1 MRILF
6 VSTTVPYPLNTGANQ
21 RIYHVLRA
29 LSRLGHITFACPT
42 DGGRWPSELDAVQPL
57 FQQALLYP
65 NESFDA
71 SGPAR
76 SDGLFDRL
84 SRLARYH
91 GHLREPAL
99 IRWYRSPQGAQVIAD
114 ACQQGFDLIWV
125 ERLISIGLLPGNVG
139 CRVILDLDDVQ
150 YRKLGHRLRRT
161 GPGLR
166 TALDLVEFFKLRR
179 MERGL
184 VRHGPHEYVVCSA
197 LDKQILGGE
206 SRIWVVPNGIEM
218 PTEPAWRPSDVADPS
233 FVFVGAMSTEANVD
247 AVHFFVRQI
256 LPRIR
261 RVMPRARTL
270 IVGSRPTPEVLA
282 LHDGQSVV
290 VTGTVPAVEPFLQ
303 DATMTVVPIRFG
315 GGTRIKIL
323 EALAHGVP
331 VVSTRIG
338 AEGLEVE
345 HDRHLLLADTPEQF
359 ADACIALARDGARR
373 SALSREGLKLVQERY
388 DWRVIEHQVQQVVA
402 GRSPVSP

>member
-42 DGGRWPSELDAVQPL
+42 EGGRWPSELDAVQPL
-57 FQQALLYP
+57 FQQALLFP

-71 SGPAR
+71 LSPAR
-76 SDGLFDRL
+76 TASLFDRL

-99 IRWYRSPQGAQVIAD
+99 VRWYRSPQGAQVISD
-114 ACQQGFDLIWV
+114 ACREGFDLVWV
-125 ERLISIGLLPGNVG
+125 ERLISIGLLPRNLG

-166 TALDLVEFFKLRR
+166 TVLDLVEFLKLRR

-197 LDKQILGGE
+197 LDKRILGGDG
-206 SRIWVVPNGIEM
+206 RIWVVPNGIEM
-218 PTEPAWRPSDVADPS
+218 PTEPAWRPAEGEDPS
-233 FVFVGAMSTEANVD
+233 FVFVGAMSTEANAD
-247 AVHFFVRQI
+247 AVRFFVRQI
-256 LPRIR
+256 LPLIR
-261 RVMPRARTL
+261 RVIPRVRTL
-270 IVGSRPTPEVLA
+270 IVGSRPTPEVQA

-303 DATMTVVPIRFG
+303 DATMSVVPIRFG

-345 HDRHLLLADTPEQF
+345 HGRHLLIADTPEEF
-359 ADACIALARDGARR
+359 ADACVALARDGGRR
-373 SALSREGLKLVQERY
+373 SALSREGMKLVQERY
-388 DWRVIEHQVQQVVA
+388 DWRVIEQQVQQVIA
-402 GRSPVSP
+402 GRSPVSR

>member
-1 MRILF
+1 LF
-6 VSTTVPYPLNTGANQ
+6 LSTTVPYPLNTGANQ

-29 LSRLGHITFACPT
+29 MSRLGHITFACPT

-57 FQQALLYP
+57 FQRALLLP

-71 SGPAR
+71 QSPQR
-76 SDGLFDRL
+76 SDSLLDRL

-91 GHLREPAL
+91 GHLWEPAL
-99 IRWYRSPQGAQVIAD
+99 VRWYRSPHGAQIISD
-114 ACQQGFDLIWV
+114 ACEEGFDLVWV
-125 ERLISIGLLPGNVG
+125 ERLISIGLLPANMG

-161 GPGLR
+161 APGLR
-166 TALDLVEFFKLRR
+166 TMLDLVEFLKLRR
-179 MERGL
+179 LERRL

-197 LDKQILGGE
+197 LDKQILGGDG
-206 SRIWVVPNGIEM
+206 RVWIVPNGIEM
-218 PTEPAWRPSDVADPS
+218 PTEPAWRPSEAEDPS
-233 FVFVGAMSTEANVD
+233 FVFVGAMSTEANAD
-247 AVHFFVRQI
+247 AVQFFARQI
-256 LPRIR
+256 FPRIR
-261 RVMPRARTL
+261 RTLPRARTL

-282 LHDGQSVV
+282 LHDGHSVV

-303 DATMTVVPIRFG
+303 HATMSVVPIRFG

-345 HDRHLLLADTPEQF
+345 DGRHLLLADSPDDF
-359 ADACIALARDGARR
+359 ADACISLSRDGARR
-373 SALSREGLKLVQERY
+373 AALSREGIKLARERY
-388 DWRVIEHQVQQVVA
+388 DWQVIEQQIQQVVA
-402 GRSPVSP
+402 GRKTALSG